1 MRDHFWNRWSKEYIH
16 HLQQYNRWR
25 NPSENVEIGDLV
37 LLKDEC
43 LPATKWPMARVVDVV
58 PGADQLVR
66 VATIKT
72 ATGLYKRPI
81 VKLIP
86 LSIQEK

>member
-1 MRDHFWNRWSKEYIH
+1 MRDDFWNRWSKEYIH

-25 NPSENVEIGDLV
+25 KPSENVKIGDLV

-58 PGADQLVR
+58 SSADQQVG
-66 VATIKT
+66 VASVKT
-72 ATGLYKRPI
+72 ATGVYKRPI

-86 LSIQEK
+86 LPIQEK